1 MMSSSFPFFLYC
13 SKTSPSYSDVLKT
26 LCRDH
31 SSRFFFS
38 SNVTTMEVSWQY
50 CTQRGKPGSK
60 HIGTRY
66 ILTNE
71 NKPWIS
77 IRFPDLPHSRF
88 LVAYREVGEVVI
100 SKNPTIT
107 YITSNPSRRCEIQP
121 RVPQALLTS
130 DSRRQRLE
138 LRHQKDVRPNTK
150 RL

>member
-1 MMSSSFPFFLYC
+1 MNSSFPFFLY
-13 SKTSPSYSDVLKT
+13 SKTSPSYSDSLKI
-26 LCRDH
+26 LYRDH
-31 SSRFFFS
+31 SSKFFFS
-38 SNVTTMEVSWQY
+38 SNVTTLEVSWQY
-50 CTQRGKPGSK
+50 CIQRGKPGCK
-60 HIGTRY
+60 HMGTRY
-66 ILTNE
+66 ILRNE

-77 IRFPDLPHSRF
+77 IRFPDPPHSHF

-100 SKNPTIT
+100 SKKPKMT

-121 RVPQALLTS
+121 RVPQPLLTS